1 MDEIVSLEN
10 VSVYFNGVPI
20 LEDINLSI
28 KQDDFLAIIGPNG
41 GGKTTLLKVI
51 LGLIKPSKGKVKVFG
66 KSPEEGR
73 KLIGYLPQYVSFD
86 PNFPISVFEVVLMGR
101 YKGVLQGFSEED
113 KNAALN
119 ALKIVDCQEVV
130 LINNTVMF
138 CGSSLEIIQSDKLR
152 VVGNVFSNVTYLG
165 SSFAESSLILF
176 QGNTISSASTGLY
189 MLSVRDVTISGNNI
203 SNANTG
209 IVISNNDAGGSN
221 IKVMMNNLLNCS
233 TSATSNAGATW
244 SGNYFDKASDNPL
257 VISDTDVDYEPSSKM
272 IVDTKP
278 PRLLSL
284 NATKTLDGTRLSFDI
299 DEPFGIVEF
308 IFFYEKM
315 EYFPLFNYSSGFWY
329 IVMATNCLLYTSPSP
344 RD

>member
-73 KLIGYLPQYVSFD
+73 KLVGYLPQYVSFD

-119 ALKIVDCQEVV
+119 ALKIVGMTEFKDRQISELSGGQLQRVFMARAIV
-130 LINNTVMF
+130 R
-138 CGSSLEIIQSDKLR
+138 EPKL
-152 VVGNVFSNVTYLG
+152 
-165 SSFAESSLILF
+165 
-176 QGNTISSASTGLY
+176 
-189 MLSVRDVTISGNNI
+189 
-203 SNANTG
+203 
-209 IVISNNDAGGSN
+209 
-221 IKVMMNNLLNCS
+221 LL
-233 TSATSNAGATW
+233 
-244 SGNYFDKASDNPL
+244 L
-257 VISDTDVDYEPSSKM
+257 
-272 IVDTKP
+272 
-278 PRLLSL
+278 
-284 NATKTLDGTRLSFDI
+284 
-299 DEPFGIVEF
+299 DEPTASIDPEMQKT
-308 IFFYEKM
+308 FYELLQKLKKKM
-315 EYFPLFNYSSGFWY
+315 AIILVTHDIGAISVYVDKIACLNRKLFYHGLKDEGLEKLKETYGCPVELIFHGIPY
-329 IVMATNCLLYTSPSP
+329 RFLEGHK
-344 RD
+344 D